1 MDTIVSDNL
10 TVCSVFYQDSNTS
23 DLARIVNCD
32 LAMNDLSIF
41 NTSEE
46 IWLDLNRRCIE
57 KFSHQDC
64 IKNDVTISDITWACI
79 TLSAYLSWSTIKD
92 YYNDINGWIIKIN
105 SINHETSALPTSEL
119 ASILPAS
126 LELILVLP
134 ALESASISPASLE
147 LTLILLTSE
156 L

>member
-1 MDTIVSDNL
+1 MPSIISGING
-10 TVCSVFYQDSNTS
+10 CSVFYQDSNTS

-32 LAMNDLSIF
+32 LAMNDLSTF

-64 IKNDVTISDITWACI
+64 IKNDITISDITWACT

-92 YYNDINGWIIKIN
+92 YYNDINGWITKIN
-105 SINHETSALPTSEL
+105 SINHETSALP
-119 ASILPAS
+119 AS
-126 LELILVLP
+126 
-134 ALESASISPASLE
+134 ESALNC
-147 LTLILLTSE
+147 LHR
-156 L
+156 